1 MAVVLQSFFTT
12 LERNRGRRRNNN
24 CAVAC
29 TLTVEVLKRLIGDAT
44 EGEERTTVN
53 GGRDVIR
60 A

>member
-12 LERNRGRRRNNN
+12 LERNPGRRSNNN
-24 CAVAC
+24 CAVAR
-29 TLTVEVLKRLIGDAT
+29 TLTVEVLKRLTGGAT
-44 EGEERTTVN
+44 EGGGRTVDG